1 MATPQEIRN
10 RRLANDYKEME
21 NISGSLLSFEPLVGN
36 VPYVEEY
43 EVTIFVRSIL
53 DTQPTYRNQHKLKIT
68 LPEAYPQAPPQ
79 LELLDEPF
87 VYHPNWFKNGRW
99 CYGTWEMS
107 EGLGRHMIR
116 MIRTLQYDME
126 ITNEHSPAN
135 EEARNWYLRMRNSGI
150 FPCDKQEMPDPTKER
165 AAKKTSG
172 FKITGFGTDTTAQQ
186 EIQTNQPAKEDKR
199 GGFRI
204 H

>member
-1 MATPQEIRN
+1 
-10 RRLANDYKEME
+10 
-21 NISGSLLSFEPLVGN
+21 
-36 VPYVEEY
+36 
-43 EVTIFVRSIL
+43 
-53 DTQPTYRNQHKLKIT
+53 
-68 LPEAYPQAPPQ
+68 
-79 LELLDEPF
+79 
-87 VYHPNWFKNGRW
+87 
-99 CYGTWEMS
+99 
-107 EGLGRHMIR
+107 MIR

>member
-21 NISGSLLSFEPLVGN
+21 NISGSLLTFEPLAGN
-36 VPYVEEY
+36 EPYVEQY
-43 EVTIFVRSIL
+43 EVTIFVRSII

-135 EEARNWYLRMRNSGI
+135 EEARNWYLRMRNNGI
-150 FPCDKQEMPDPTKER
+150 FPCDSQEMPDPTKER
-165 AAKKTSG
+165 AIKKTTG
-172 FKITGFGTDTTAQQ
+172 FKITGFGLETKTEEQS
-186 EIQTNQPAKEDKR
+186 QPKQEDKR

>member
-1 MATPQEIRN
+1 M
-10 RRLANDYKEME
+10 
-21 NISGSLLSFEPLVGN
+21 
-36 VPYVEEY
+36 
-43 EVTIFVRSIL
+43 
-53 DTQPTYRNQHKLKIT
+53 
-68 LPEAYPQAPPQ
+68 
-79 LELLDEPF
+79 LDEPF

-165 AAKKTSG
+165 AVKKSTG
-172 FKITGFGTDTTAQQ
+172 FKITGFGTDTAAQ
-186 EIQTNQPAKEDKR
+186 ETPTNQASQEDKR